1 MAGGD
6 ALAGGGPRR
15 QQAHWQFFGQ
25 RALVVAEH
33 VGQPVALKVTSIDR
47 PGLFEQFWRM
57 GLSQSLE
64 QWLAAM
70 EMQQLP
76 IFNTW

>member
-1 MAGGD
+1 VLQADGTCREEP
-6 ALAGGGPRR
+6 LEVRRSVHGP
-15 QQAHWQFFGQ
+15 
-25 RALVVAEH
+25 VVAEH
-33 VGQPVALKVTSIDR
+33 AGRPVALKVTSIDR

-64 QWLAAM
+64 EWLAAM